1 MTRILILYYSR
12 HGTTAEM
19 AHHIASGV
27 EAQAGAEA
35 LLRTVPEISPVC
47 EKTAPSIPDQGAVY
61 AKLEKT
67 DRGWT
72 TWGEPEGRDGASY
85 DAPHRRRRDYLCD
98 AEALVVCRLAPG
110 QGPDL
115 ATLAAALKHPARPL
129 FLGRKPCLPARP
141 IFGGWV
147 EAETAHA
154 ALAAALPF
162 AARAQWPEG
171 EGPDGARRIEIRD
184 LRNWRS
190 GLHGG
195 TRPVIEGHVAPAA
208 P

>member
-1 MTRILILYYSR
+1 
-12 HGTTAEM
+12 M
-19 AHHIASGV
+19 A
-27 EAQAGAEA
+27 
-35 LLRTVPEISPVC
+35 
-47 EKTAPSIPDQGAVY
+47 
-61 AKLEKT
+61 LEKV
-67 DRGWT
+67 
-72 TWGEPEGRDGASY
+72 P
-85 DAPHRRRRDYLCD
+85 
-98 AEALVVCRLAPG
+98 
-110 QGPDL
+110 
-115 ATLAAALKHPARPL
+115 KHPARPL

-171 EGPDGARRIEIRD
+171 EGPDGARRIEIPD